1 MSSSKIQASACNL
14 PAIRSRNSLASVH
27 FSPSGQHVLHG
38 TALDTIAAPVVPSD
52 GSDKANESFGEAL
65 DAKYKPLL
73 WLLIGLLIASQ
84 PLLAHH
90 GVAAYDYKT
99 TITAKVTVTQFE
111 WSNPHCKILF
121 DVMDEKH
128 NVEHW
133 AVEMHPPADM
143 TEHGWTRQT
152 LAAGDAI
159 TLSFRPAK
167 DGSTT
172 GLLESVVLPNGIEL
186 HQNLLLLP
194 PGEKLSI
201 QQWERRK
208 HVAS

>member
-1 MSSSKIQASACNL
+1 VLDCAS
-14 PAIRSRNSLASVH
+14 
-27 FSPSGQHVLHG
+27 
-38 TALDTIAAPVVPSD
+38 LDMIATPMVRSD
-52 GSDKANESFGEAL
+52 GSNKANKPCGEAL
-65 DAKYKPLL
+65 AAKYKPLL
-73 WLLIGLLIASQ
+73 ILFIGLLIASQ

-99 TITAKVTVTQFE
+99 TVTANKVTVTQFE
-111 WSNPHCKILF
+111 WMNPHCKILF
-121 DVMDEKH
+121 DVTDEKH

-143 TEHGWTRQT
+143 MEHGWTRQT
-152 LAAGDAI
+152 LSTGDVI

-172 GLLESVVLPNGIEL
+172 GLLESMVLPNGIEL

-208 HVAS
+208 HVPS